1 MFTGKKV
8 FALIV
13 FSVGVFLLTQVLLP
27 LISYKIWEITLS
39 NQNAPLISSL
49 PADQSILGVSIQS
62 EANFP
67 AIISQNKRAGILP
80 YQNFNVS
87 IPSIK
92 LEKAYVVVETNNF
105 DNNLAHLPGTALPG
119 EKGNVFITG
128 HSSFIQ
134 LYKDD
139 NYKAIF
145 ANLPKVKKGDTI
157 LVEAGG
163 QVFTYEVKG
172 LNIVDPKDVGV
183 INPPEPNGRYL
194 TLMTCVPP
202 GLFLKRLIVL
212 AELK

>member
-1 MFTGKKV
+1 VFTGKKV
-8 FALIV
+8 LALII
-13 FSVGVFLLTQVLLP
+13 FSIGVFLLTQVLLP
-27 LISYKIWEITLS
+27 LISYKLWEITLS
-39 NQNAPLISSL
+39 NQNTPLISSL
-49 PADQSILGVSIQS
+49 PTDQSILGVSIQS

-67 AIISQNKRAGILP
+67 AIISQNKRTGVLP
-80 YQNFNVS
+80 YQDFKVT

-92 LEKAYVVVETNNF
+92 LEKANVVVETNSF
-105 DNNLAHLPGTALPG
+105 ETHLAHLPGTALPG

-134 LYKDD
+134 LYKNDD
-139 NYKAIF
+139 YKAIF
-145 ANLPKVKKGDTI
+145 ANLPKVKKGDTV